1 MRKEAAKRVIKQERA
16 AKTRA
21 DILEAAIN
29 LFARKGIL
37 ATTMSELAKAIKMT
51 PGALY
56 WHFPTKED
64 LLLAAIEA
72 LHERYT
78 QEFTELLTEGRR
90 FKAAEQVSKFFG
102 RTQQFLRYHRQYGI
116 FFGMVAAE
124 AAEGNEAVATAL
136 RDALKTY
143 AMVLA
148 GIIRWGQ
155 EKAGELRTDMDPM
168 ILAHTLLASYMGII
182 VVQNLFREEL
192 QYDPMV
198 AALDKLV
205 TDGLGKR

>member
-1 MRKEAAKRVIKQERA
+1 MRKEGAKRVIKQERA
-16 AKTRA
+16 ARTLS
-21 DILEAAIN
+21 DILEAAIT
-29 LFARKGIL
+29 LFARRGIL

-72 LHERYT
+72 LHERYM
-78 QEFTELLTEGRR
+78 QEFAELLTDGRKL
-90 FKAAEQVSKFFG
+90 KASEQVAKFFD

-124 AAEGNEAVATAL
+124 AADDSERVATAL
-136 RDALKTY
+136 RDALRTY

-148 GIIRWGQ
+148 GIIKYGQ
-155 EKAGELRTDMDPM
+155 GKVGEFRDDVDPM
-168 ILAHTLLASYMGII
+168 TLAHSLLASYMGII

-198 AALDKLV
+198 AALDRLV
-205 TDGLGKR
+205 MDGLQKR